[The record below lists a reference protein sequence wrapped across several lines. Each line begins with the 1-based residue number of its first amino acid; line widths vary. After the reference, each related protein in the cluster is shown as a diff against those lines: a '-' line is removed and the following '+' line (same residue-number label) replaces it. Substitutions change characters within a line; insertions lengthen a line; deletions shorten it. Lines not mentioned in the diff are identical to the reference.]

1 MTSNQ
6 KKKKIFNFKKKKKKR
21 KKKKTSVQEKS
32 VCVPQDFQQAMRNR
46 FPNFYISMTTK
57 LTLPRR

>member
-6 KKKKIFNFKKKKKKR
+6 KKKFKTKNTRKKKKKP
-21 KKKKTSVQEKS
+21 SVQEKS
-32 VCVPQDFQQAMRNR
+32 VCVPQDFQQAMRNC
-46 FPNFYISMTTK
+46 FPNFYVSMATK

>member
-6 KKKKIFNFKKKKKKR
+6 KKKFKTKNTRKKKKKP
-21 KKKKTSVQEKS
+21 SVQEKS

>member
-6 KKKKIFNFKKKKKKR
+6 KKKIKTKNTRKKKKKP
-21 KKKKTSVQEKS
+21 SVQEKS